1 MNTIENWNIENRL
14 QWNEPTQGSTK
25 EELVNALKEEQEK
38 QWISPE
44 EYLKDLEATWYP
56 QAIQEARKEWHPVA
70 ILEVLRDAWVN
81 LTSSKVKLLWFLP
94 EDKHFELWE
103 LAHNHFW
110 TSDFLA
116 DYSWEW
122 AQECSDGS
130 DLLTIVKWN
139 WKYYIA
145 KLACWEFNRKTF
157 TEGVKRMP
165 KLKLHKSD
173 IPLFVVN
180 QSDSYFATQWTLQ
193 ADIRNVDVRM
203 YLDLYA
209 KLASLKTWEAE
220 KRSYFMEEKVP
231 FDWSQIKIP
240 EYEELKKILE
250 TKLE

>member
-1 MNTIENWNIENRL
+1 
-14 QWNEPTQGSTK
+14 
-25 EELVNALKEEQEK
+25 
-38 QWISPE
+38 
-44 EYLKDLEATWYP
+44 
-56 QAIQEARKEWHPVA
+56 
-70 ILEVLRDAWVN
+70 
-81 LTSSKVKLLWFLP
+81 
-94 EDKHFELWE
+94 
-103 LAHNHFW
+103 
-110 TSDFLA
+110 
-116 DYSWEW
+116 
-122 AQECSDGS
+122 
-130 DLLTIVKWN
+130 
-139 WKYYIA
+139 
-145 KLACWEFNRKTF
+145 
-157 TEGVKRMP
+157 MP